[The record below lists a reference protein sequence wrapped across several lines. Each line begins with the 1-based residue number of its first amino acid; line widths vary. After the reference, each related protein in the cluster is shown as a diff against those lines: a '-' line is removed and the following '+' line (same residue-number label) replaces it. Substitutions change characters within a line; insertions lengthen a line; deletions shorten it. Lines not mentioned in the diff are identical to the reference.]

1 MRLSEFKTK
10 YISQLYF
17 LAESQREKEI
27 VDNLVTKIYNLNE
40 HNLHEL
46 AFTTYLALKEDINN
60 QLKDILERMLEDLQD
75 IEF

>member
-1 MRLSEFKTK
+1 MKLSEFKTK

-17 LAESQREKEI
+17 HAESQREKEI

-40 HNLHEL
+40 SNTYDL
-46 AFTTYLALKEDINN
+46 AFTLYLALKEDIND
-60 QLKDILERMLEDLQD
+60 QLRDVLERMLEDLQD